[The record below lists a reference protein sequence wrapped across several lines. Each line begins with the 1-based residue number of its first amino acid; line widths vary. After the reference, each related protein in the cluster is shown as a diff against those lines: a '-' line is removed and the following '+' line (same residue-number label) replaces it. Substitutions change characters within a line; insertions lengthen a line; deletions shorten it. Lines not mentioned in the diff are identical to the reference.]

1 MFYISESLFRGY
13 LLRDLTFSCQCIW
26 MWLWRCVMCV
36 LKQQGDSWSQSQM
49 VCLLIGCVCSLPRT
63 VSFIFNAFCCF
74 YLKVL
79 KLTAGL
85 PEAALWQ
92 WSVCRHRWRC
102 PRRTSCC
109 HSWRRW
115 AAPAATR
122 SRTPLLPSALPGWS
136 TSDHRV
142 SLMQEQVLRDK
153 IRTWSCQMETYDLS
167 FFCRWLSRQSDSE
180 HDEESV

>member
-1 MFYISESLFRGY
+1 MSVY
-13 LLRDLTFSCQCIW
+13 LHVVVMEVCNVCVEAAGGLMEPVSDGLPAHWLRVFVTSHCEFHLQH
-26 MWLWRCVMCV
+26 L
-36 LKQQGDSWSQSQM
+36 
-49 VCLLIGCVCSLPRT
+49 
-63 VSFIFNAFCCF
+63 CCF
-74 YLKVL
+74 HLKVL

-92 WSVCRHRWRC
+92 WSVCRQRWRC
-102 PRRTSCC
+102 PGRTSCC

-122 SRTPLLPSALPGWS
+122 SRTPLLPSASLGWS

-153 IRTWSCQMETYDLS
+153 KRTWSCQMETYDLS